1 VNRLVA
7 RLVEL
12 ASGTGAWGTLREG
25 VELRVLAGGR
35 EGGATVALLR
45 YAAGASVPAHHHPGF
60 EVIYVISGEQ
70 ADERG
75 SYPAGTL
82 VVNPPGLGHSVS
94 STHGCVVLIIWDRP
108 VEFDD

>member
-1 VNRLVA
+1 MNRFVA

-12 ASGTGAWGTLREG
+12 ASSSGEWGTLRDG

-45 YAAGASVPAHHHPGF
+45 YSPGAVVPAHHHPGF

-70 ADERG
+70 TDERG

-82 VVNPPGLGHSVS
+82 VVNPPGIGHTVTSAN
-94 STHGCVVLIIWDRP
+94 GCVVLIIWERP
-108 VEFDD
+108 VEFD